1 METATFARPQ
11 KVKSRKS
18 ANSPTSKMKT
28 TSGAEKKIAKK
39 DLARSYNEFKH
50 FEGEQ
55 YSGMKIGRSHK
66 WYYDKG
72 EWRETKIT
80 PDLWEISY
88 NVIKRRAG
96 HAPEGSGVPVG
107 TEYHWYIL
115 AHQNAT
121 KLDAN
126 DYTTSMVGLKYKLA
140 FKRAGNEKW
149 NATPKAQRKRL
160 IKLLQSFIAQLEK
173 EPVPIKFEYK
183 RKEYSGEGVPT
194 PQTCKEEKCYELGI
208 TLNDENLGII
218 HCTDK
223 GWKMKNV
230 KDQKLVDAIG
240 HEIALWYGNKP
251 FADRLSLT

>member
-1 METATFARPQ
+1 METTIFAKP
-11 KVKSRKS
+11 KKKS
-18 ANSPTSKMKT
+18 ATKPEAHSVQSRDGISSKK
-28 TSGAEKKIAKK
+28 EKKQSEK
-39 DLARSYNEFKH
+39 DLAESYNEFKH
-50 FEGEQ
+50 FEGQQ

-66 WYYDKG
+66 WNYDKG
-72 EWRETKIT
+72 EWRETKLT

-96 HAPEGSGVPVG
+96 HAPAGSGVPVG

-126 DYTTSMVGLKYKLA
+126 DYTISMTGLKYKLA

-160 IKLLQSFIAQLEK
+160 VKLLNDLITQLQK
-173 EPVPIKFEYK
+173 EPVPIEFEYK
-183 RKEYSGEGVPT
+183 EKKYSGEGIPT
-194 PQTCKEEKCYELGI
+194 PQTCNEKHCNELGI
-208 TLNDENLGII
+208 TLNGADLGII

-230 KDQKLVDAIG
+230 KDQKLVNTIG
-240 HEIALWYGNKP
+240 NEIAGWYGKHE
-251 FADRLSLT
+251 

>member
-1 METATFARPQ
+1 MREKLSA
-11 KVKSRKS
+11 KS
-18 ANSPTSKMKT
+18 
-28 TSGAEKKIAKK
+28 EKKQAQKALS
-39 DLARSYNEFKH
+39 DTYNEFKQ
-50 FEGEQ
+50 FEGMQ
-55 YSGMKIGRSHK
+55 YSGMKVGRSHK

-72 EWRETKIT
+72 EWHETKIT

-88 NVIKRRAG
+88 AVTKRRAG

-115 AHQNAT
+115 AHQNAV

-126 DYTTSMVGLKYKLA
+126 DYTTSMTGIKYKLA

-160 IKLLQSFIAQLEK
+160 VKLLQDFIIQLEK
-173 EPVPIKFEYK
+173 EPVPIKLKYK
-183 RKEYSGEGVPT
+183 EKEYIGEGIPT
-194 PQTCKEEKCYELGI
+194 PQTCKEEKCNELGI

-223 GWKMKNV
+223 GWRMKNV
-230 KDQKLVDAIG
+230 KDQKFVDAIG
-240 HEIALWYGNKP
+240 NEIALWYAENP
-251 FADRLSLT
+251 

>member
-1 METATFARPQ
+1 METETLARP
-11 KVKSRKS
+11 KKIKSRKS
-18 ANSPTSKMKT
+18 ASASKTKKETTTATSK
-28 TSGAEKKIAKK
+28 KKAAK
-39 DLARSYNEFKH
+39 DLSQSYNEFKQ
-50 FEGEQ
+50 FEGQQ
-55 YSGMKIGRSHK
+55 YSGMKVGRSHK

-88 NVIKRRAG
+88 SVIKRRAG

-126 DYTTSMVGLKYKLA
+126 DYTTSMAGLKYKLA

-160 IKLLQSFIAQLEK
+160 VKLLKDFITQLEK

-183 RKEYSGEGVPT
+183 GKEYSGEGIPT
-194 PQTCKEEKCYELGI
+194 PQTCGEDKCYELGI

-240 HEIALWYGNKP
+240 NEIALWYNQNP
-251 FADRLSLT
+251 